1 MDHEKVQAPETPAKI
16 EREAEVLAKQCA
28 AQAANAGV
36 RLEDIEEEVG
46 DLEELIATKLED
58 AVEAKK
64 GRSRR
69 TLLIL
74 SVGFSAS
81 DRCRAAFRPFER
93 SPLRSSTSSSPI

>member
-1 MDHEKVQAPETPAKI
+1 MTEKAIEFLQEWISEKVQAPETPNRI
-16 EREAEVLAKQCA
+16 DREAVVLAKQCA

-64 GRSRR
+64 G
-69 TLLIL
+69 
-74 SVGFSAS
+74 
-81 DRCRAAFRPFER
+81 D
-93 SPLRSSTSSSPI
+93 SSTPS